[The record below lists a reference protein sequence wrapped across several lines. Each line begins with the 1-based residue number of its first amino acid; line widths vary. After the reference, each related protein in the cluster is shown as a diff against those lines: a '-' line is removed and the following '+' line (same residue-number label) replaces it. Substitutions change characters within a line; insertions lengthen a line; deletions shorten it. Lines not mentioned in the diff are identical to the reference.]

1 VISFNWMAYVAVCCR
16 TLGIPVSD
24 YTYDDCR
31 LMTKAKRMNLP
42 FASGLVEVQKL
53 RQKLG
58 WVSFLTISSPL
69 IAICTTC
76 FHIQNY
82 FTTLTIYVLY
92 VWFSQKQW
100 VFPCLL
106 LNDRSY
112 IQTEILNIFCKY
124 LRRSRDSTISIATVY
139 RLDDQRVGIWVPV

>member
-1 VISFNWMAYVAVCCR
+1 MFLMSRKLKILCFKNMLNGCCSLKLLWLTLTQVHSSCEIEFLPVYTPNEEEKHDPKLYANNVRRLMAKYVQLHVWISVENGSTFLSLWYSCNQASSVGVCCR

-58 WVSFLTISSPL
+58 
-69 IAICTTC
+69 
-76 FHIQNY
+76 
-82 FTTLTIYVLY
+82 
-92 VWFSQKQW
+92 
-100 VFPCLL
+100 
-106 LNDRSY
+106 
-112 IQTEILNIFCKY
+112 
-124 LRRSRDSTISIATVY
+124 
-139 RLDDQRVGIWVPV
+139 